1 MGLDYLI
8 AGGTG
13 LVGSALVKEIKNRG
27 LEVIGISSKDA
38 DLRNYSETRDILEKL
53 KPKKIIDA
61 AAKVG
66 GIKFNNDYPVDFLL
80 DNLRIQSNLMQAAH
94 EVSVEKFIFLG
105 SSCVYPKF
113 AAQPIKEE
121 CLMTGP
127 LEETNSAYAIA
138 KISGMELLKAYRK
151 QFNHSWISLMPT
163 NVFGPNDNFHQEYSH
178 VVPSLISKFIK
189 AKSKGLKSVEV
200 WGTGQAR
207 REFIYSEDLAKAILF
222 CADNYNSENHLNIG
236 TGQDISIRELAIL
249 VSEIIN
255 FSGKINFN
263 TSYPDGTPQ
272 KLLDISKLKELG
284 FTSQRDLRSGLT
296 QTIEWY
302 LKNYEGNVSWPENQH

>member
-1 MGLDYLI
+1 MELEYLV

-13 LVGSALVKEIKNRG
+13 LVGSALVKEITNRG
-27 LEVIGISSKDA
+27 LNVIGISSRDA

-66 GIKFNNDYPVDFLL
+66 GIKFNRDYPVDFLL
-80 DNLRIQSNLMQAAH
+80 DNLRIQNNLMQAAH
-94 EVSVEKFIFLG
+94 ELSVEKFIFLG
-105 SSCVYPKF
+105 SSCIYPKIV
-113 AAQPIKEE
+113 AQPIKEE
-121 CLMTGP
+121 YLMTGP
-127 LEETNSAYAIA
+127 LEVTNSAYAIA
-138 KISGMELLKAYRK
+138 KISGLELVKAYRR

-163 NVFGPNDNFHQEYSH
+163 NVYGPNDNFREEYSH
-178 VVPSLISKFIK
+178 VVPALISKFIK
-189 AKSKGLKSVEV
+189 AKFEGLKSVEV

-207 REFIYSEDLAKAILF
+207 REFIHSEDLAKAILF
-222 CADNYNSENHLNIG
+222 CADNYDSENHLNIG
-236 TGQDISIRELAIL
+236 TGEDISIRELAVL

-255 FSGKINFN
+255 FKGTITFN
-263 TSYPDGTPQ
+263 ASYPDGTPQ
-272 KLLDISKLKELG
+272 KLLDISKIKELG

-302 LKNYEGNVSWPENQH
+302 VKNYERNA